1 MWKQPARSP
10 QAQALYAG
18 AEADRVSNPERYQLN
33 EEAIIAAASA
43 RQALPEGYNRDWQE
57 GLRQYLH
64 AAREEGQLNALGL
77 RSMAGT
83 AVGKLQ
89 ARGHIARKLNDN
101 PEIRERKIDRPI
113 FIIGGWRTG
122 TTLMQRM
129 LDAVPALRGAM
140 PSELTV
146 PWRFA
151 GLGEEERVALIT
163 AGEAA
168 HSRLHLLNPQ
178 MNAIHPSGG
187 WLAEECVLAMGTDFR
202 NWGFTST
209 LRCPSYANWLL
220 GQDMRSSYE
229 TYANVLRMLQDES
242 GRRWVLKA
250 PAHTAEL
257 PSLLAA
263 FPDAMIIH
271 LHRDVVQ
278 TVTSGASLFAVF
290 RSTYSD
296 TVDGAEVGRYQLDM
310 TAEWFRRAIAARQA
324 RPEVRVIDVAFAELV
339 ADPAALARKLCA
351 VCDVAWDEAAE
362 AAVGARLADLNR
374 QHGAHKYSPQD
385 FGLEPD
391 EIRERFTSYA
401 SRFGLG

>member
-1 MWKQPARSP
+1 MWRQPERSAE
-10 QAQALYAG
+10 AQAHYAA
-18 AEADRVSNPERYQLN
+18 AEAARVENPERFELDP
-33 EEAIIAAASA
+33 EAIREAVLAKAP
-43 RQALPEGYNRDWQE
+43 LPPDDDGDWQE
-57 GLRQYLH
+57 GFETYLR

-77 RSMAGT
+77 RNMAGT
-83 AVGKLQ
+83 AIGKLQ
-89 ARGHIARKLNDN
+89 ARGHIARTLAAN
-101 PEIRERKIDRPI
+101 PEIRTRKIDRPV

-129 LDAVPALRGAM
+129 LDAVPTLRGAM
-140 PSELTV
+140 PSELSV

-151 GLGEEERVALIT
+151 GLGPDERSALIS

-168 HSRLHLLNPQ
+168 HARLHQLNPL

-209 LRCPSYANWLL
+209 LRCPSYARWLL
-220 GQDMRSSYE
+220 GQDMGSSYE
-229 TYANVLRMLQDES
+229 TYADVLRMLQDGS

-257 PSLLAA
+257 SSLLVA
-263 FPDAMIIH
+263 FPDAIIIH

-310 TAEWFRRAIAARQA
+310 TAEWFGRAMSARDA
-324 RPEVRVIDVAFAELV
+324 HPGARVIDVAFTELV

-351 VCDVAWDEAAE
+351 ACDVEWGEGAD
-362 AAVGARLADLNR
+362 AAVSVRLAELNR
-374 QHGAHKYSPQD
+374 QHGSHKYAPED
-385 FGLEPD
+385 FGLKAG
-391 EIRERFTSYA
+391 EIRERLSTYA
-401 SRFGLG
+401 SRFGRG